1 MIEGMDE
8 AAEITVLGIG
18 NIVLRDEGFGVRVA
32 EYLGENYFFPEQV
45 RILDGGTLGMELLRF
60 VAGTRRLLILDA
72 IRGDKAPGTVYRLEK
87 EDVAAHFQSK
97 LSAHEV
103 GIQDILTLLALT
115 GKPVP
120 EVVVLGAEPV
130 DFSAGLELSAEL
142 SPLVPNLAARALSE
156 LKSWGIEAEP
166 KSKER

>member
-1 MIEGMDE
+1 
-8 AAEITVLGIG
+8 
-18 NIVLRDEGFGVRVA
+18 
-32 EYLGENYFFPEQV
+32 
-45 RILDGGTLGMELLRF
+45 MELLRF

-72 IRGDKAPGTVYRLEK
+72 IRGDKEPGTVYRLEK
-87 EDVAAHFQSK
+87 DDVAVHFQSK

-103 GIQDILTLLALT
+103 GIQDILTLLTLT

-130 DFSAGLELSAEL
+130 DLSAGLDLSAEL
-142 SPLVPNLAARALSE
+142 SPLVPDLAARALSE
-156 LKSWGIEAEP
+156 LKRWGIEAEP

>member
-1 MIEGMDE
+1 MIEGLDE

-18 NIVLRDEGFGVRVA
+18 NIVLRDEGFGVRAA
-32 EYLGENYFFPEQV
+32 EYLRENYFFPDQV

-60 VAGTRRLLILDA
+60 VTGTRRLLILDA

-130 DFSAGLELSAEL
+130 DLSVGLDLSAEL
-142 SPLVPNLAARALSE
+142 SPLVPDLAARALSE